1 MIELLQNRH
10 PLNRR
15 AKELLEEQNAETWPD
30 SLYSL
35 QLVEWAMEHNK
46 ISAYPGYGIDLFL
59 VLDKLA
65 SLSPAKQL
73 KWLLT
78 ERESGEPIDLLPPS
92 KLKTVSAEELAEIIA
107 EHIAYRILTS

>member
-1 MIELLQNRH
+1 MEELTQNRH

-35 QLVEWAMEHNK
+35 QLVEWAMEHN
-46 ISAYPGYGIDLFL
+46 IVPAYPGDGIDLFL
-59 VLDKLA
+59 FLDKLA
-65 SLSPAKQL
+65 SLSPAKQM

-78 ERESGEPIDLLPPS
+78 ERGSGEPIDLLPPS
-92 KLKTVSAEELAEIIA
+92 ELKTVSLEELAEIIA
-107 EHIAYRILTS
+107 EHITDRILTS